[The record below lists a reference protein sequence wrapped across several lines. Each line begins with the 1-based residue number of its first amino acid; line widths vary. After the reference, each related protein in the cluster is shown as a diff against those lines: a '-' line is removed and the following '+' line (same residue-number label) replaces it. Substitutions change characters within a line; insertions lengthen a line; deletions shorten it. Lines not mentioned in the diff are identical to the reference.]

1 MRILFVRHGDP
12 DYVNDTLTEKGH
24 REAACLAEIAE
35 DLKLGT
41 WRYLKDFE
49 VKKILIASI
58 NTAKNNK

>member
-41 WRYLKDFE
+41 WRYLRKTE
-49 VKKILIASI
+49 VDNLLK
-58 NTAKNNK
+58 